1 MVNFVYDS
9 NHIMYNVYD
18 VEKLIKSNINSADN
32 YNMSL
37 YCLNCNKLVYFRERT
52 AKRKAQICH
61 FKNQRCFKP
70 P

>member
-18 VEKLIKSNINSADN
+18 VEKLIKSNINSADD
-32 YNMSL
+32 YNISL
-37 YCLNCNKLVYFRERT
+37 YCSICNKFVYFREAT
-52 AKRKAQICH
+52 LKRKAQLCH
-61 FKNQRCFKP
+61 YKNQKCIKP